1 MDDTS
6 NESAPAYESMTDLLG
21 RVRYLSPKRGRPL
34 DERAGLVKYFADTFK
49 KDGKVLAL
57 RLAHLKLPDLYY
69 LQSGVK
75 DRLNR
80 QDLETARKWFYFST
94 KTSNS

>member
-1 MDDTS
+1 
-6 NESAPAYESMTDLLG
+6 MTEYSTMQDLLG
-21 RVRYLSPKRGRPL
+21 NTRYLSPKKGRAL
-34 DERAGLVKYFADTFK
+34 DERAGLVKYFADLFQ

-69 LQSGVK
+69 IQSEVK

-80 QDLETARKWFYFST
+80 QDLETARKWFYYST
-94 KTSNS
+94 KTS